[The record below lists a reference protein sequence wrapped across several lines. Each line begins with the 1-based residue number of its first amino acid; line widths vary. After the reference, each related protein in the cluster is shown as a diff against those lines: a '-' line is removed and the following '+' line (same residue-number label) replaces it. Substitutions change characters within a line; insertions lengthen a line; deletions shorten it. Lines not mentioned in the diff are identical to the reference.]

1 VRDPF
6 CQISAKLFRDKR
18 QTEENRVLREEL
30 KDFLADKAD
39 DMKAEDIIILNVEGK
54 SSVTDYMIICTG
66 TSKRH
71 VSSIADHVATEVKK
85 AGLEPLGMEGENEGE
100 WVVLDMGDAMLHVM
114 QEEHRELYQLEKLW
128 G

>member
-1 VRDPF
+1 M
-6 CQISAKLFRDKR
+6 QL
-18 QTEENRVLREEL
+18 NEL

-39 DMKAEDIIILNVEGK
+39 DMKAENITTLNVQGK

-71 VSSIADHVATEVKK
+71 VASIADNVAREAKT
-85 AGLEPLGMEGENEGE
+85 AGIEPLGVDGEQEGE
-100 WVVLDMGDAMLHVM
+100 WVVVDMGSVMVHIM
-114 QEEHRELYQLEKLW
+114 QEASRDLYQLEKLW

>member
-1 VRDPF
+1 M
-6 CQISAKLFRDKR
+6 
-18 QTEENRVLREEL
+18 LREEL

-39 DMKAEDIIILNVEGK
+39 DMKAEEIVILDVEGK

-71 VSSIADHVATEVKK
+71 VSSIADYVASEVKK

>member
-1 VRDPF
+1 M
-6 CQISAKLFRDKR
+6 
-18 QTEENRVLREEL
+18 LREEL

-39 DMKAEDIIILNVEGK
+39 DMKAEDIIILNVEDK

-71 VSSIADHVATEVKK
+71 VSSIADHVASEVKK
-85 AGLEPLGMEGENEGE
+85 AGLVPLGMEGENEGE

>member
-1 VRDPF
+1 M
-6 CQISAKLFRDKR
+6 
-18 QTEENRVLREEL
+18 LREEL

-39 DMKAEDIIILNVEGK
+39 DMKAENIVILNVEDK

-71 VSSIADHVATEVKK
+71 VASIADHVADEVKK
-85 AGLEPLGMEGENEGE
+85 VGLQPLGMEGENEGE

-114 QEEHRELYQLEKLW
+114 QEEHRLLYQLEKLW